1 MEINLKFLLYRERS
15 TSNTFFKHSLLLK
28 ITNVM
33 GLTSYLMSFICD
45 FLGPSKTTTNK
56 EGKKNTN
63 DYTKQLSK
71 SYIKMLRKILFS
83 KNLK

>member
-56 EGKKNTN
+56 EGKKIQMIIQNN
-63 DYTKQLSK
+63 YSK
-71 SYIKMLRKILFS
+71 VIS
-83 KNLK
+83 KC